1 MSASSAPAQPAAGA
15 PTTGA
20 LGERRLTTIHAIG
33 QSLAVGPIFSAGLLT
48 GLVAS
53 VAGFNTPLSVLL
65 GLLGALGLG
74 YVVSLYAQRYAGAGA
89 IYAESHHDVPPLDEG
104 LDYRPAST

>member
-15 PTTGA
+15 PTT
-20 LGERRLTTIHAIG
+20 
-33 QSLAVGPIFSAGLLT
+33 
-48 GLVAS
+48 
-53 VAGFNTPLSVLL
+53 
-65 GLLGALGLG
+65 GALGLG